1 MIGRGSSPHLSPPL
15 AMAGTALVTLL
26 SHYRRHPGQL
36 AMLLVGL
43 WVASALWSGVQAI
56 NASARDSYARA
67 EALLSPSLERLERR
81 DGAPLSY
88 ADFTT
93 LRRAGLPVSPL
104 IEGTI
109 ELDGG
114 ERLSVLGIEP
124 LSLPVGGVGAG
135 RESGGNSARDRDG
148 DSGESRGG
156 NPLGLLQPPGQARL
170 APETLTTLDIP
181 PGERLITA
189 GGERLPPPIPDAQLP
204 PDTLVMDIARA
215 ADLLKRGT
223 RIDTLLVAPD
233 STAALPGAYRRVRAA
248 TGLSPG
254 QLTESFHLNLTAMGL
269 LALAVGLLIVHAA
282 LGLALEQRL
291 GLLRTLRALGVPGRT
306 LVALLAVELALL
318 GLAGT
323 LPGVL
328 AGLWLASVLLP
339 DVAAS
344 LEALFSA
351 SVGATLSLPWHF
363 WAGSL
368 AITLGGL
375 ATAGLGML
383 WRTARLDIL
392 ALGHAQPSRADSRR
406 QHKRQAGLAALAWS
420 AALALWAWPTPP
432 GTPSLIA
439 GFAMVALVLAG
450 SALSLPVLLGAAL
463 EGLKRLLSGNSPRL
477 ALIRW
482 ALADLQLQLPRLQ
495 LAMMALLLALSTN
508 LGVAG
513 MVGGFRLT
521 FLDWLDQRL
530 VADLYLRPPPAAYD
544 SWRDWLEAR
553 PDIAT
558 LLERREAETRLIGE
572 AGDRALALQGI
583 TPAPALTASWPLLAT
598 LNDDRAAAWQ
608 SLREGDALIN
618 EQLAIAT
625 GLAPGDM
632 LTLQSPGGPFTVQVA
647 GIYPDYGSPR
657 GEVTLSV
664 ERLITRFAA
673 PPSSMGL
680 VLTPGLSAADE
691 ATLRQALTRP
701 LPAAG
706 EAPAPSL
713 IDQRSLHRQAR
724 RVFERTFAV
733 TRALTGLTLGV
744 AVLALFTGLLAQ
756 ARERRAR
763 LAPLWA
769 LGLTRTTLLGVTLA
783 QLGGLALATALL
795 ALPLGLALNWAL
807 VAEIN
812 VAAFGWRLP
821 LHVFPTAW
829 AQALGLAVL
838 VALLA
843 AALPAWRL
851 WRAPPRQL
859 LEEFSAS

>member
-1 MIGRGSSPHLSPPL
+1 MITGRRSPRLVSRMAPHL
-15 AMAGTALVTLL
+15 AMARTALITLL

-67 EALLSPSLERLERR
+67 EALLSPRLERLERR
-81 DGAPLSY
+81 DGAPLGY

-109 ELDGG
+109 ELNDGQ
-114 ERLSVLGIEP
+114 RLNVLGIEP
-124 LSLPVGGVGAG
+124 LSLPAGGIGEDRRTGNGGEDGA
-135 RESGGNSARDRDG
+135 
-148 DSGESRGG
+148 
-156 NPLGLLQPPGQARL
+156 NPLGLLQPPGQTRL
-170 APETLTTLDIP
+170 APETLATLNFS
-181 PGERLITA
+181 PGERPITA
-189 GGERLPPPIPDAQLP
+189 GGERLPPLVIDAQLP
-204 PDTLVMDIARA
+204 PGTLLVDIARA
-215 ADLLKRGT
+215 AELLERGP
-223 RIDTLLVAPD
+223 RIDTLLLAPG
-233 STAALPGAYRRVRAA
+233 TPAALPAAYRRTPAA
-248 TGLSPG
+248 QGLSPG

-269 LALAVGLLIVHAA
+269 LALVVGLLIVHAA

-306 LVALLAVELALL
+306 LVALLATELVLL

-323 LPGVL
+323 LPGIL
-328 AGLWLASVLLP
+328 AGLWLANILLP

-351 SVGATLSLPWHF
+351 SVGASLSLPWHF

-392 ALGHAQPSRADSRR
+392 ALGHALPSHADSRR
-406 QHKRQAGLAALAWS
+406 RHRHQAGLAALAGVF
-420 AALALWAWPTPP
+420 ALGLWAWPAPS

-439 GFAMVALVLAG
+439 GFAMVALALAG
-450 SALSLPVLLGAAL
+450 SALALPVLLGAAL
-463 EGLKRLLSGNSPRL
+463 EGLKRCLGGNSPRI
-477 ALIRW
+477 ALIHW

-495 LAMMALLLALSTN
+495 LAMMALLLALATN

-544 SWRDWLEAR
+544 SWRDWLETR
-553 PDIAT
+553 PEIAT
-558 LLERREAETRLIGE
+558 LLERRETDTRLIGAE
-572 AGDRALALQGI
+572 GERPVALQGI
-583 TPAPALTASWPLLAT
+583 SPDPALTASWPLLAT

-608 SLREGDALIN
+608 SLREGAALIN

-632 LTLQSPGGPFTVQVA
+632 LTLASPSGPFTTQVA
-647 GIYPDYGSPR
+647 GIYPDYGNPR
-657 GEVTLSV
+657 GEVTLTV
-664 ERLITRFAA
+664 DRLSQRFAA
-673 PPSSMGL
+673 KPGSMGL
-680 VLTPGLSAADE
+680 VLTPGLAAADE
-691 ATLRQALTRP
+691 AALRQRLTRP

-724 RVFERTFAV
+724 QVFERTFAV

-744 AVLALFTGLLAQ
+744 AALALFNGLLAQ

-769 LGLTRTTLLGVTLA
+769 LGLGRTTLLGVTLA

-795 ALPLGLALNWAL
+795 ALPLGVALNWAL

-821 LHVFPTAW
+821 LHVFPAAW
-829 AQALGLAVL
+829 VQALGLAVL

>member
-1 MIGRGSSPHLSPPL
+1 MDGLGSPRL
-15 AMAGTALVTLL
+15 AMARTALVTLL

-56 NASARDSYARA
+56 NASARDSYDRA
-67 EALLSPSLERLERR
+67 EALLSPTLERLERR
-81 DGAPLSY
+81 DGAPLDY
-88 ADFTT
+88 ADFAT

-104 IEGTI
+104 LEGTLTLAGGTR
-109 ELDGG
+109 LDM
-114 ERLSVLGIEP
+114 LGIDP
-124 LSLPVGGVGAG
+124 LSLPANGLGAASGATPGTASGTAPGTADGGV
-135 RESGGNSARDRDG
+135 
-148 DSGESRGG
+148 
-156 NPLGLLQPPGQARL
+156 LGLLTPPGQARL
-170 APETLTTLDIP
+170 APETLAALEAA
-181 PGERLITA
+181 PGDRLLPESGA
-189 GGERLPPPIPDAQLP
+189 RLPPLVIDAQLP
-204 PDTLVMDIARA
+204 PGTLVLEITSA
-215 ADLLKRGT
+215 ADLLERGH
-223 RIDTLLVAPD
+223 RIDTLLLAPGAT
-233 STAALPGAYRRVRAA
+233 SPLPEAYRRVPAA
-248 TGLSPG
+248 RTLSPG
-254 QLTESFHLNLTAMGL
+254 QLSESFHLNLTALGL
-269 LALAVGLLIVHAA
+269 LALVVGLLIVHAA

-306 LVALLAVELALL
+306 LVVLLAAELILL

-323 LPGVL
+323 LPGIL

-351 SVGATLSLPWHF
+351 PVGATLSLPWHF

-392 ALGHAQPSRADSRR
+392 TLGHARPSRANLRR
-406 QHKRQAGLAALAWS
+406 RHRRQAGLAALAWLS
-420 AALALWAWPTPP
+420 ALALWAWPTPP
-432 GTPSLIA
+432 GTPRLITA
-439 GFAMVALVLAG
+439 FAMVALALAG

-463 EGLKRLLSGNSPRL
+463 EGLKRALNATSPR
-477 ALIRW
+477 ATLIHW

-530 VADLYLRPPPAAYD
+530 VADLYLRPPPATHDA
-544 SWRDWLEAR
+544 WRDWLEAR

-558 LLERREAETRLIGE
+558 LLERREAETRLIRTDGE
-572 AGDRALALQGI
+572 RPVALQGI
-583 TPAPALTASWPLLAT
+583 TPDPALMESWPLLAT

-608 SLREGDALIN
+608 SLREGEALIN

-625 GLAPGDM
+625 GLAPGDL
-632 LTLQSPGGPFTVQVA
+632 LTLTSPGEPFTTRVV
-647 GIYPDYGSPR
+647 GIYPDYGNSR
-657 GEVTLSV
+657 GEVTLTV

-673 PPSSMGL
+673 PPGSLGL
-680 VLTPGLSAADE
+680 VLEPGLATADE
-691 ATLRQALTRP
+691 AALRQALTSP

-706 EAPAPSL
+706 EAPTPSL
-713 IDQRSLHRQAR
+713 IDQRTLHRQAR
-724 RVFERTFAV
+724 QVFERTFAV

-744 AVLALFTGLLAQ
+744 AALALFTGLLAQ

-807 VAEIN
+807 IAEIN

-821 LHVFPTAW
+821 LHVFPAAW

-859 LEEFSAS
+859 LEEFAAS

>member
-1 MIGRGSSPHLSPPL
+1 MTRRGSPHLAPHL
-15 AMAGTALVTLL
+15 VMARTALVTLL

-67 EALLSPSLERLERR
+67 EALLSPSLERLERH
-81 DGAPLSY
+81 DGEPLTY

-104 IEGTI
+104 IEGAV
-109 ELDGG
+109 ELQGG
-114 ERLSVLGIEP
+114 VRLSVLGIEP
-124 LSLPVGGVGAG
+124 LSLPVGGVGESGAG
-135 RESGGNSARDRDG
+135 GNSRGSSGGNPTS
-148 DSGESRGG
+148 
-156 NPLGLLQPPGQARL
+156 LLQPPGQARL
-170 APETLTTLDIP
+170 APETLATLNIS
-181 PGERLITA
+181 PGERLISA
-189 GGERLPPPIPDAQLP
+189 GGERLPPLATDAQLP
-204 PDTLVMDIARA
+204 PGTLVMDIARA
-215 ADLLKRGT
+215 ADLLERGT
-223 RIDTLLVAPD
+223 RIDTLLLAPG
-233 STAALPGAYRRVRAA
+233 TKTALPEAYRRTPAA
-248 TGLSPG
+248 QGLSPG

-269 LALAVGLLIVHAA
+269 LALVVGLLIVHAA

-306 LVALLAVELALL
+306 LVALLAVELTLL

-323 LPGVL
+323 LPGIL

-344 LEALFSA
+344 LQALFSA
-351 SVGATLSLPWHF
+351 SVGASLSLPWHF

-406 QHKRQAGLAALAWS
+406 QHKRQAGFAALAWL
-420 AALALWAWPTPP
+420 AALALWAWPTPS

-439 GFAMVALVLAG
+439 GFAMVALALAG

-463 EGLKRLLSGNSPRL
+463 EGLKQSLRGNSPRS

-495 LAMMALLLALSTN
+495 LAMMALLLALATN

-544 SWRDWLEAR
+544 TWRDWLEVR

-558 LLERREAETRLIGE
+558 LLERREAETRLIRAEGE
-572 AGDRALALQGI
+572 RPVALQGI
-583 TPAPALTASWPLLAT
+583 TPDPALTASWPLLAT

-608 SLREGDALIN
+608 ALGEGEALIN

-632 LTLQSPGGPFTVQVA
+632 LTLASPSGPFTARVA
-647 GIYPDYGSPR
+647 GIYPDYGNPR

-664 ERLITRFAA
+664 EYLITRFAA
-673 PPSSMGL
+673 RPGSMGL
-680 VLTPGLSAADE
+680 VLTPGLATADE
-691 ATLRQALTRP
+691 AALRQALTRP

-724 RVFERTFAV
+724 QVFERTFAV

-744 AVLALFTGLLAQ
+744 AALALFTGLLAQ

-769 LGLTRTTLLGVTLA
+769 LGLGRTTLLGVTLA

-795 ALPLGLALNWAL
+795 ALPLGIALNWAL

-821 LHVFPTAW
+821 LHVFPAAW